1 MSMTGTEFDHFV
13 RGLSSAMSRRGVLA
27 AIGPMFAVP
36 PLGQGQ
42 VRRPSCGAEGEVCTP
57 LVGCCAGLL
66 CATSMI
72 NVNYGVCIPGE
83 GEIAPVT
90 RALVIP
96 GDQQMVN
103 ALLEEELARQDEA
116 VLAADLLDERDAL
129 LQEQRDRQRAKK
141 QTQRD
146 RRRAHQER

>member
-1 MSMTGTEFDHFV
+1 MSMTGAAFDHFV
-13 RGLSSAMSRRGVLA
+13 RGLSGAMSRRGVLA
-27 AIGPMFAVP
+27 AMGGLFAIAVQRGNAQRA
-36 PLGQGQ
+36 PL
-42 VRRPSCGAEGEVCTP
+42 SCSAEAEVCTP

-72 NVNYGVCIPGE
+72 NVNYGICIPGE

-116 VLAADLLDERDAL
+116 VLAADLLDERAARL
-129 LQEQRDRQRAKK
+129 LQ
-141 QTQRD
+141 
-146 RRRAHQER
+146 

>member
-1 MSMTGTEFDHFV
+1 MSMTGTDFDRIV
-13 RGLSSAMSRRGVLA
+13 RVLSAVTSRRGLLA
-27 AIGPMFAVP
+27 AIGMVIAIVP
-36 PLGQGQ
+36 QEGRAQQ
-42 VRRPSCGAEGEVCTP
+42 RRPSCGAEGEVCTP

-96 GDQQMVN
+96 GD
-103 ALLEEELARQDEA
+103 
-116 VLAADLLDERDAL
+116 
-129 LQEQRDRQRAKK
+129 
-141 QTQRD
+141 
-146 RRRAHQER
+146 